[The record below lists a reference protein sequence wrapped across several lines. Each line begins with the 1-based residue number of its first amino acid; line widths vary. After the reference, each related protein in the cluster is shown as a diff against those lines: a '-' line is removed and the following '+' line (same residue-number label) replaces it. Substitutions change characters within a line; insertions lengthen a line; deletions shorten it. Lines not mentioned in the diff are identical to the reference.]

1 MVDWDE
7 LVRREG
13 PTIWRTIYRL
23 VHNQAD
29 ADECLQETFVA
40 AVRLSHHQSVG
51 NWQALLKRLA
61 VARAVDC
68 IRQRLRRTSRE
79 DTTDIASVAAPTRA
93 PYERAEAAE
102 LAGALRWA
110 LAQVPARSAE
120 IFCLH
125 ELEGWSYQEIGDH
138 FSMSSS
144 AVGVQLHRLRRK
156 LQKLLSSALERQA

>member
-13 PTIWRTIYRL
+13 PVVWRTIYRL

-29 ADECLQETFVA
+29 ADECMQETFVA
-40 AVRLSHHQSVG
+40 AVKYSHHQPVG

-68 IRQRLRRTSRE
+68 IRLRLRRTRRE
-79 DTTDIASVAAPTRA
+79 ETTDVATIATTVTAPH
-93 PYERAEAAE
+93 ERAEAAE

-120 IFCLH
+120 VFCLY

-144 AVGVQLHRLRRK
+144 AVGVQLHRLRQK
-156 LQKLLSSALERQA
+156 LQKLLSDTLERQA